1 MKSEK
6 ELVYDYAAELKLL
19 SFKEELDE
27 LFLLAA
33 EENWSQLRFLVE
45 LLRKE
50 SQRRVECRRKSRM
63 KSANFPQ
70 MKYLHELVSEEL
82 PKDAQTALPEL
93 ETLDF
98 IRQGR
103 NVVLYGNPGT
113 GKTHIA
119 TALGIKACQQEFTVL
134 FTSVPTL
141 LTQIREAKST
151 KTLGSLQL
159 RFEKYDL
166 VICDEFGYV
175 SCDKEGGELLF
186 NHLSLRTGKKA
197 TIITT
202 NLAFNRWNEIIKDKV
217 LVAAMVD
224 RLTHKA
230 YLVNTSGQSY
240 RLKETQKMRDNKE

>member
-6 ELVYDYAAELKLL
+6 EIVYDYAAELKLP
-19 SFKEELDE
+19 SFKEELDDM
-27 LFLLAA
+27 LPLAGK
-33 EENWSQLRFLVE
+33 ENWSHLRFLIE

-50 SQRRVECRRKSRM
+50 SERRVEGRRKSRM

-70 MKYLHELVSEEL
+70 MKYLSELMEEEL
-82 PKDAQTALPEL
+82 PKDAQASLPEL

-113 GKTHIA
+113 GKTHLA
-119 TALGIKACQQEFTVL
+119 TALGIKACQQDFSVL
-134 FTSVPTL
+134 FTSVPIL
-141 LTQIREAKST
+141 LTQVREAKSN
-151 KTLGSLQL
+151 KTLRSLQL

-186 NHLSLRTGKKA
+186 NQLSLRAGKKA

-202 NLAFNRWNEIIKDKV
+202 NLAFNRWNEIIRDKV

-230 YLVNTSGQSY
+230 FLVNMSGQSY
-240 RLKETQKMRDNKE
+240 RLKETQKMREIK

>member
-6 ELVYDYAAELKLL
+6 ETIYDYAAELKLL
-19 SFKEELDE
+19 AFKEELE
-27 LFLLAA
+27 CTLSLAA
-33 EENWSQLRFLVE
+33 EENWNHLQFLTE
-45 LLRKE
+45 LLGKE
-50 SQRRVECRRKSRM
+50 SARRRECRRRSRIR
-63 KSANFPQ
+63 SAGFPQ
-70 MKYLHELVSEEL
+70 MKYLHALVMEDM
-82 PKDAQTALPEL
+82 PKEAQVILPEL

-103 NVVLYGNPGT
+103 NLVLYGNPGT

-119 TALGIKACQQEFTVL
+119 TALGIKACQQDFTVL
-134 FTSVPTL
+134 FTSVPVL
-141 LTQIREAKST
+141 LTQIREAKSA
-151 KTLGSLQL
+151 KTLRTLQL

-186 NHLSLRTGKKA
+186 NHLSLRAGKKA

-230 YLVNTSGQSY
+230 YLVNMTGLSY
-240 RLKETQKMRDNKE
+240 RLKETQKMRQDK